1 MALNLIM
8 LGAPGAGKGTQADRF
23 ARAKGIPKISTGDI
37 LREAVATGTPLGLQA
52 KATMA
57 RGELVSDEIVIGIV
71 KERLARDDAKKG
83 FVLDG
88 FPRTVAQAMALD
100 GIMQGRDPLIVVDI
114 VVAAEELVRRL
125 RSRLVCEK
133 CGTNVDEKNPASAGA
148 CGRCGGRLVQRA
160 DDNAET
166 VKERLKVYE
175 RQTKPLVEYYQARP
189 TFKSIN
195 GARTPDQVAADLNTA
210 IATVAS
216 GARA

>member
-1 MALNLIM
+1 VALNVVV
-8 LGAPGAGKGTQADRF
+8 LGAPGAGKGTQADRL
-23 ARAKGIPKISTGDI
+23 ARARGVPKISTGDI
-37 LREAVATGTPLGLQA
+37 LREAVAMGTPLGLQA
-52 KATMA
+52 KAIMA

-100 GIMQGRDPLIVVDI
+100 GVMQGRDPLIVVDI
-114 VVAAEELVRRL
+114 VVGAEELVRRL
-125 RSRLVCEK
+125 RGRLVCEM
-133 CGTNVDEKNPASAGA
+133 CGTNVDDRNPAKAGV
-148 CGRCGGRLVQRA
+148 CGRCGGHLVQRA

-166 VKERLKVYE
+166 VKERLRVYE

-195 GARTPDQVAADLNTA
+195 GARTPEQVAADLNAA
-210 IATVAS
+210 IETSAS
-216 GARA
+216 GARP